1 MDRAGSIA
9 CSSARCNCN
18 RIKLFKGNFGEF
30 LDKGGTVTMRL
41 ILLREKYERLL
52 PLKSWIEI
60 RKDFNTWNVQK
71 LNSSASLFMKLQMLL
86 HRQSIINIPLDCK
99 RE

>member
-60 RKDFNTWNVQK
+60 RKDFNT
-71 LNSSASLFMKLQMLL
+71 
-86 HRQSIINIPLDCK
+86 
-99 RE
+99 